1 MYSVIPTSSLSA
13 LLQPEA
19 NLLTE
24 SGLANEFSALLCFA
38 AELDRF
44 QQSTLC
50 LTALILVLQLLSED
64 VGLGSSVASGFE
76 AVSGLVRKLF
86 NDYLAFCFFSG
97 VSGFVY
103 LFGDFTISLH
113 GDKALLSAGDLT
125 LSLREGDLLLSRL
138 ISGFEGCQL
147 IIFTLCSLGLS
158 LSASN
163 SETLAATR
171 LLYCQTGVATVY
183 YFIEESMVVLSFC
196 GDSDFFIIGILC
208 DYAVIT

>member
-13 LLQPEA
+13 LLQPDA

-24 SGLANEFSALLCFA
+24 SGLKNEFSALLCFTV
-38 AELDRF
+38 ELDRF

-50 LTALILVLQLLSED
+50 LTALILLLQLLSQD
-64 VGLGSSVASGFE
+64 VCLDSSVASGFE

-97 VSGFVY
+97 VCGLVC
-103 LFGDFTISLH
+103 LLVDQTISLH
-113 GDKALLSAGDLT
+113 GDKALLSTGDLI
-125 LSLREGDLLLSRL
+125 LNLREGDLLLSRL
-138 ISGFEGCQL
+138 ISGFEGYQE
-147 IIFTLCSLGLS
+147 IILTLCSLGLS

-171 LLYCQTGVATVY
+171 LLQC
-183 YFIEESMVVLSFC
+183 
-196 GDSDFFIIGILC
+196 
-208 DYAVIT
+208 